1 MKSNIVNKRGKRKKP
16 AVKNPALGNNGL
28 VEVGVGCRDGNAVAS
43 ECTKEVV
50 KKMNLEEVVEEEEEE
65 EEEGRE
71 KVREGNE
78 RKRCEEKVIGGR

>member
-1 MKSNIVNKRGKRKKP
+1 MNKKGKRKKP

-28 VEVGVGCRDGNAVAS
+28 VEVGIGSSDGDAVAS

-50 KKMNLEEVVEEEEEE
+50 KKVNLEEVVEEEEEE

-71 KVREGNE
+71 EVREGNE
-78 RKRCEEKVIGGR
+78 RE